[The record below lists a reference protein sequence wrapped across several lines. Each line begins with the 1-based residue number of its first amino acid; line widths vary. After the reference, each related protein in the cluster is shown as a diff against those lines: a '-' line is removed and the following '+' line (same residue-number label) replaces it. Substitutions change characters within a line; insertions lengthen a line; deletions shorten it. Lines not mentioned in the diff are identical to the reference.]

1 MPAHEGS
8 GANVRE
14 GLPIAP
20 SMGPALAAASID
32 RRIASVDGRVL
43 LVSAISVGIA
53 LAAGLVARILT
64 KLIGLITN
72 LAFYGRASTS
82 FASPAGNHLGLL
94 VIGVPVIGGLVV
106 GVMARYGSKA
116 IRGHGIPEAMEQIL
130 FNESRIPARITFL
143 KPLSAA
149 IAIGTGGPFG
159 AEGPI
164 IATGG
169 ALGSLVGQ
177 VLKVTADER
186 KTLLC
191 AGAAAGMAAT
201 FGSPVSAVLLAIE
214 LLLFEYRPRSII
226 PVALASATA
235 TGMRGAFA
243 GFDPVFTM
251 PNIVPPAPAALAA
264 YILLGAV
271 VGVASVGVTRA
282 VYWVEDGF
290 ERLPIHWMWWPA
302 IGAVAVGVVGYF
314 VPRTMGVGYDNID
327 EIIGG
332 HVLGTTLAVLCTLK
346 FVSWSIALGS
356 GTSGGTLAPLFTMGG
371 ALGALLGEAV
381 SWGLPSLGIDPRIAA
396 LVGMAAMFAGAS
408 HATLASVVFAF
419 ETTRQPMSLLPLL
432 GGCTAAYLISCL
444 FMRTSI
450 MTEKIARRGIHI
462 KTEGTRWDVL
472 YRKHS

>member
-1 MPAHEGS
+1 
-8 GANVRE
+8 
-14 GLPIAP
+14 
-20 SMGPALAAASID
+20 
-32 RRIASVDGRVL
+32 
-43 LVSAISVGIA
+43 
-53 LAAGLVARILT
+53 
-64 KLIGLITN
+64 
-72 LAFYGRASTS
+72 
-82 FASPAGNHLGLL
+82 
-94 VIGVPVIGGLVV
+94 
-106 GVMARYGSKA
+106 
-116 IRGHGIPEAMEQIL
+116 
-130 FNESRIPARITFL
+130 
-143 KPLSAA
+143 
-149 IAIGTGGPFG
+149 
-159 AEGPI
+159 
-164 IATGG
+164 
-169 ALGSLVGQ
+169 

-235 TGMRGAFA
+235 TGMRGAFV
-243 GFDPVFTM
+243 GFDPVFAM
-251 PNIVPPAPAALAA
+251 PNVVPPAPAALAA

-327 EIIGG
+327 DIIGG

-356 GTSGGTLAPLFTMGG
+356 GTSGGTLAPLFTIGG
-371 ALGALLGEAV
+371 ALGALLGEVV
-381 SWGLPSLGIDPRIAA
+381 SWGLPSLGVDPRIAA

-450 MTEKIARRGIHI
+450 MTEKIARRGVHI
-462 KTEGTRWDVL
+462 KTEYSVDVL
-472 YRKHS
+472 SQALVKDFATRPVVALAADDLVSDTCEWLLSDEEDARHTAFPVVDASGAFVGMLTRREVLNRSQHGDTRLDELVGRDPAVIYDDCSLREAADKMLNCGFGRLPVVARSAPKSVIGIVTPSDLLGAHRRRLDGARLSQPSIQLKRFLPRVARRRRP